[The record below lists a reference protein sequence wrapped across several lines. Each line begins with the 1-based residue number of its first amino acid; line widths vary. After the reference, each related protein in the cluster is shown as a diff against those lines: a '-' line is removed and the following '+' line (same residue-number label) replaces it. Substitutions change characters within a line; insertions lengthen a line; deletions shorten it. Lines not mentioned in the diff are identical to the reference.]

1 MRCTFRV
8 SKLSFDPFTP
18 RPCSFPQV
26 QLWNHLLHEREGL
39 WRSCPAVYQRQQAVT
54 GAGARGGG
62 GQRPSAKQHV
72 PLGSRAERQECMARK
87 LFIMFVL
94 PFRHFYSSGCYH
106 QLSVLVNS
114 GFKQLCNCI
123 KLVKGSTATEPQDNT
138 YAPISVRILLW
149 LLIIRLQWLQR
160 ILSWRPRV
168 PRFPSWVFLLLLQDL
183 RDRRGALLHLN
194 SENAM

>member
-1 MRCTFRV
+1 MLLFLGLVASHSCSSEIVPFMNERDYGRATRPFSSG
-8 SKLSFDPFTP
+8 SKLWQEPE
-18 RPCSFPQV
+18 
-26 QLWNHLLHEREGL
+26 LG
-39 WRSCPAVYQRQQAVT
+39 
-54 GAGARGGG
+54 GGG
-62 GQRPSAKQHV
+62 GQRPHAKQHV
-72 PLGSRAERQECMARK
+72 PLGSRAERQEWMARK

-94 PFRHFYSSGCYH
+94 PFRHFYCSGCYH

-160 ILSWRPRV
+160 ILSWRPWV
-168 PRFPSWVFLLLLQDL
+168 PHFPSWVFLLLLQDL
-183 RDRRGALLHLN
+183 
-194 SENAM
+194 